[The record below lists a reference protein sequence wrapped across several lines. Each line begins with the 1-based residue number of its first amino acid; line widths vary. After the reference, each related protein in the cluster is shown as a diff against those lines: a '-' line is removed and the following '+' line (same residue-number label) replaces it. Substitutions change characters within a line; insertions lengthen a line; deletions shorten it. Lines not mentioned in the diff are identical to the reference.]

1 MPTYLQPIETDN
13 LTLPSSPDFHV
24 VMKRRASY
32 GDQLEAQNAMLHVE
46 QGFGGT
52 ISKMEWGAY
61 IRALTVKLIT
71 AWDLSDE
78 NGSPLAISAA
88 NLDRLTPEDGEFLAT
103 EAQKRL
109 KVRQPEDAA
118 NFSQPSSDSSKA
130 TQ

>member
-1 MPTYLQPIETDN
+1 MPTYLQPVETDN
-13 LTLPSSPDFHV
+13 LTLPSGGDFHV

-78 NGSPLAISAA
+78 NGAPLPISAA
-88 NLDRLTPEDGEFLAT
+88 SLDRLAPEDGEFLAS

-109 KVRQPEDAA
+109 RPRSQEDAA
-118 NFSQPSSDSSKA
+118 NFNQPSSDSSKA